1 MRHWLVLAGLYA
13 TIVALVL
20 PGSPLAQMDDEPAP
34 AAEVTAPLEPAPDA
48 VPRAEP
54 VPAEPAPAPE
64 PAPDPEPALPA
75 APPQPVTQDLG
86 DEREQ
91 LERDD
96 EPRALAAAATSVTV
110 SDFQFAPARITI
122 QQGDTVTWT
131 NDGPTPHSSTSE
143 NGVWDTGIFPEGES
157 RSHTFNE
164 AGTFAYICTP
174 HPNMTGTVVV
184 EASASGGGDEPVD
197 DGSSGGVG
205 GSSAGT
211 GADGAESSDAGSSLP
226 ATGSETWLLAVIGVA
241 FLAAGFA
248 IQRRQSA

>member
-13 TIVALVL
+13 AIVALVL
-20 PGSPLAQMDDEPAP
+20 PGSPLAQQIEWEAAP
-34 AAEVTAPLEPAPDA
+34 
-48 VPRAEP
+48 
-54 VPAEPAPAPE
+54 PAEPAPVSATEAAPPTEAAPAEPE
-64 PAPDPEPALPA
+64 PAAAPPEPAA
-75 APPQPVTQDLG
+75 APPEQDLG
-86 DEREQ
+86 DERGG

-96 EPRALAAAATSVTV
+96 EPRALAAATTSVTV
-110 SDFQFAPARITI
+110 SDFQFAPAQITI

-143 NGVWDTGIFPEGES
+143 KGVWDTGIFPEGER
-157 RSHTFNE
+157 RSQTFNE

-197 DGSSGGVG
+197 DGSSAGGG

-211 GADGAESSDAGSSLP
+211 GADGAESSDDGPSLP

-241 FLAAGFA
+241 FLAVGFA
-248 IQRRQSA
+248 IQRRQAA